1 MLGDGEKQQLLSS
14 KKDLLVKKVDR
25 LGKREEQLRKKE
37 EQLRQEKEQL
47 RKKEEQ
53 LRDQQLSTGGVTGYC
68 CLANCKATIRI
79 RVSYFLKNLLVPCY
93 C

>member
-37 EQLRQEKEQL
+37 EQLR
-47 RKKEEQ
+47 KKEEQ

-79 RVSYFLKNLLVPCY
+79 RVSYFRTC
-93 C
+93 